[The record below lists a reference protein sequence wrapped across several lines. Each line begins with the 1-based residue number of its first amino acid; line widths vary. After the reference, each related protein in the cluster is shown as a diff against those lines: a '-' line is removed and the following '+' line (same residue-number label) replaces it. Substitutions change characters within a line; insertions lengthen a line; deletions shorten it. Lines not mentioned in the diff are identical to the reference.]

1 MALLGQVVF
10 PFRSPRL
17 ILNSRQ
23 LGLPLWAGWIVLPFH
38 RAAGASSQLE
48 FMREP
53 EVDDLLKNVFLV
65 ASFVVYYIFLFS
77 LEKYAY
83 CCKKPSLKFW
93 SVIIGAS
100 LGFCALIAMLYKK
113 GDISIGITV
122 CYIYAMFGL
131 CVYYSRK
138 HKREAEENA

>member
-1 MALLGQVVF
+1 MCIYHFFSL
-10 PFRSPRL
+10 
-17 ILNSRQ
+17 
-23 LGLPLWAGWIVLPFH
+23 
-38 RAAGASSQLE
+38 
-48 FMREP
+48 
-53 EVDDLLKNVFLV
+53 
-65 ASFVVYYIFLFS
+65 YYIFLFS